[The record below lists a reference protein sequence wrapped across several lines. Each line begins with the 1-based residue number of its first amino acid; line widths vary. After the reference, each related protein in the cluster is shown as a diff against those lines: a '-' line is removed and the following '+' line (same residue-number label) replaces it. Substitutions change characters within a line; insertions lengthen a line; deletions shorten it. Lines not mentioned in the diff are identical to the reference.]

1 MSEEAKLRAPGDAL
15 QFDAAVDARAGAGAP
30 AICALCGTA
39 LNLHYFESAGALVC
53 PSCKRAMEERQN
65 AGSPASRFARA
76 ALFGLL
82 GAIAGAA
89 LYYTIRAVTGYE
101 IGLIAIVVGYLV
113 GAGVH
118 TGSRGR
124 GGRRYQALA
133 VAFTYLA
140 IGSTYLPLIFAEL
153 KKGPPPAVEAD
164 SAKSRALASA
174 TPVPGEAAAASR
186 DSGMLQSTSPDTP
199 ARGDEPG
206 WLSPVGMLLG
216 VGALLAMAA
225 LMPILAGF
233 SELPSSLISLLIL
246 GFALQQAWR
255 MNRAVRVTFTG
266 PYKLGVDMPP
276 LPSGG

>member
-15 QFDAAVDARAGAGAP
+15 QFDAAVDAQGGAGAP
-30 AICALCGTA
+30 AICGLCGNS
-39 LNLHYFESAGALVC
+39 LQSQYFESAGVLVC
-53 PSCKRAMEERQN
+53 PGCKRTLEEQRN
-65 AGSPASRFARA
+65 AGSPASRFGRA
-76 ALFGLL
+76 ALFGLF

-118 TGSRGR
+118 AGSRGR

-133 VAFTYLA
+133 VVFTYLA

-153 KKGPPPAVEAD
+153 KKGPPPGIGAD
-164 SAKSRALASA
+164 SVTPRALASA
-174 TPVPGEAAAASR
+174 PSVTTDAATSPR
-186 DSGMLQSTSPDTP
+186 DSGRLDSAPPGTP
-199 ARGDEPG
+199 ARSEVPG
-206 WLSPVGMLLG
+206 WRSPVGMLIG
-216 VGALLAMAA
+216 VGALVAMAA
-225 LMPILAGF
+225 LIPLLAGF

-255 MNRAVRVTFTG
+255 MNRAVRLTFTG
-266 PYKLGVDMPP
+266 PYKLGVDAPP